1 MAVVSILS
9 SGSTKGHKPLKNVLD
24 YCMQEAKTL
33 KDGRK
38 LISGID
44 CLPEIAYSEM
54 MATKKFHGK
63 MGGREYYHILQSFSP
78 EEDIT
83 PEKAHEIAME
93 FAEKQFKGFEVVVAT
108 HVDRDHIHSHI
119 VLNSVN
125 HENGKKYHSDKNNI
139 PRLRKA
145 SDEIC
150 MKYGLSVIEDK
161 EKNLRQMGTR
171 EYRAA
176 TKGESWKINLMAT
189 INLAMTKAKTKDEYL
204 KFMEDLGYQVTW
216 TDSRKYITYTTPDNM
231 KCRDNRLH
239 MSKYTKEAMDNE
251 FDIRRKINERIRT
264 STAESYQGEGSDT
277 LRDDLGRELESDNRD
292 DAATIG
298 SSEQTRRTD
307 PVSSDGQPADRLY
320 QPDKRHS
327 HPPRREMAEAINVRG
342 GEDPSRSGEP
352 IEDDGEGIPVTG
364 WEAERSICY
373 GIGQSQ
379 DGSGTTDDPLR
390 KQALQANN
398 NPMPAYDVVIGS
410 ARLVG
415 NLQDI
420 VSPDPAPVPDM
431 TSKPA
436 GMDRKEWQKIA
447 EKKEALGI
455 RMGGM

>member
-38 LISGID
+38 LVSGID
-44 CLPEIAYSEM
+44 CLPETAYSEM
-54 MATKKFHGK
+54 MATKKYHGK

-78 EEDIT
+78 DEDIS

-251 FDIRRKINERIRT
+251 FDIRRKINERIRA
-264 STAESYQGEGSDT
+264 STAESYQGEGSDS
-277 LRDDLGRELESDNRD
+277 LRDDLGRELEIDNRD
-292 DAATIG
+292 DAATVG
-298 SSEQTRRTD
+298 SSEQTRRID
-307 PVSSDGQPADRLY
+307 PVSSDGQTVGELY
-320 QPDKRHS
+320 RSSRGHT
-327 HPPRREMAEAINVRG
+327 HPSRREMDEAIDVRSR
-342 GEDPSRSGEP
+342 EDTERSGEP
-352 IEDDGEGIPVTG
+352 IEDDGEGIPITG
-364 WEAERSICY
+364 WEAERATCY

-379 DGSGTTDDPLR
+379 DGSGTTDDQLR
-390 KQALQANN
+390 RQALQANN

>member
-38 LISGID
+38 LVSGID
-44 CLPEIAYSEM
+44 CLPETAYSEM

-83 PEKAHEIAME
+83 PEKAHEIARE

-139 PRLRKA
+139 PRLRKV

-150 MKYGLSVIEDK
+150 MKYGLSVIEEK
-161 EKNLRQMGTR
+161 EKSLRQMNTR

-176 TKGESWKINLMAT
+176 AKGESWKINLMAT

-204 KFMEDLGYQVTW
+204 KFMEDLGYQVIW

-239 MSKYTKEAMDNE
+239 MSKYTKEAMNNE
-251 FDIRRKINERIRT
+251 FDIRRKINERIRAG
-264 STAESYQGEGSDT
+264 TAESYTGSEADA
-277 LRDDLGRELESDNRD
+277 LCDDIGRELESDNRD
-292 DAATIG
+292 DAEAIR

-307 PVSSDGQPADRLY
+307 PVSSDGQRVDRLS
-320 QPDKRHS
+320 QPDREHS
-327 HPPRREMAEAINVRG
+327 HRSREVLDEGSEEGINADTDGSSDTFNGDG
-342 GEDPSRSGEP
+342 G
-352 IEDDGEGIPVTG
+352 GIPVTG
-364 WEAERSICY
+364 WEAERAICY
-373 GIGQSQ
+373 GTGQDQRYVEEGNAGVFGQTLSQ
-379 DGSGTTDDPLR
+379 DPSSLS
-390 KQALQANN
+390 
-398 NPMPAYDVVIGS
+398 AYDVVIGS

-415 NLQDI
+415 NLQSI
-420 VSPDPAPVPDM
+420 VEEGPKQIPDA
-431 TSKPA
+431 TSKTA
-436 GMDRKEWQKIA
+436 GMDKKEWQKIA
-447 EKKEALGI
+447 EKKEAQ
-455 RMGGM
+455 

>member
-38 LISGID
+38 LVSGID
-44 CLPEIAYSEM
+44 CLPETAYSEM

-83 PEKAHEIAME
+83 PEKAHEIARE

-161 EKNLRQMGTR
+161 EKNLRQMDTR

-251 FDIRRKINERIRT
+251 FDIRRKINERIRA
-264 STAESYQGEGSDT
+264 STAESYQGEGSDA
-277 LRDDLGRELESDNRD
+277 LCDDLGRELESDNRD

-298 SSEQTRRTD
+298 SSEQTRRTASE
-307 PVSSDGQPADRLY
+307 VADRSAIGRFS
-320 QPDKRHS
+320 QPDEGYS
-327 HPPRREMAEAINVRG
+327 HLSRREMDEGTGVRG
-342 GEDPSRSGEP
+342 EEDADRFGEAVNGNGD
-352 IEDDGEGIPVTG
+352 GIPVTG
-364 WEAERSICY
+364 WEAERAICY
-373 GIGQSQ
+373 GTGQYQRNAEEGNAGIFGQTLSQ
-379 DGSGTTDDPLR
+379 DPS
-390 KQALQANN
+390 
-398 NPMPAYDVVIGS
+398 PMPAYDVVIGS

-415 NLQDI
+415 NLQSI
-420 VSPDPAPVPDM
+420 VEEGPNPVPDA

-436 GMDRKEWQKIA
+436 GMDKKEWQKIA
-447 EKKEALGI
+447 EKKEAQGL

>member
-9 SGSTKGHKPLKNVLD
+9 SGSTKGHKPLKNVLN

-38 LISGID
+38 LVSGID
-44 CLPEIAYSEM
+44 CLPETAYSEM
-54 MATKKFHGK
+54 MATKKFHSK

-83 PEKAHEIAME
+83 PEKAHEIARE

-161 EKNLRQMGTR
+161 EKSLRQMNTR

-176 TKGESWKINLMAT
+176 AKGESWKINLMAT

-204 KFMEDLGYQVTW
+204 KYMEDLGYKVTW
-216 TDSRKYITYTTPDNM
+216 TDSRKYITYTTPDNQ
-231 KCRDNRLH
+231 KCRDIRLH
-239 MSKYTKEAMDNE
+239 MSKYTKEAMENE
-251 FDIRRKINERIRT
+251 FTIRRKINERIRAGA
-264 STAESYQGEGSDT
+264 AESYQGKGSDT

-298 SSEQTRRTD
+298 SSEQTWRID
-307 PVSSDGQPADRLY
+307 PVSSDRQRVDRLS
-320 QPDKRHS
+320 QPDREHS
-327 HPPRREMAEAINVRG
+327 HRSREVLDEGSEEGINA
-342 GEDPSRSGEP
+342 DT
-352 IEDDGEGIPVTG
+352 DGSSDTFNGDGDGIPVTG
-364 WEAERSICY
+364 WEAERAICY
-373 GIGQSQ
+373 GTGQDQRYVEEGNAGVFGQTLSPA
-379 DGSGTTDDPLR
+379 SSSL
-390 KQALQANN
+390 
-398 NPMPAYDVVIGS
+398 PAYDIVIGS

-415 NLQDI
+415 NLQSI
-420 VSPDPAPVPDM
+420 VDENPKPVQDA

-436 GMDRKEWQKIA
+436 GMDKKEWQKIA
-447 EKKEALGI
+447 EKKEAQGL

>member
-1 MAVVSILS
+1 
-9 SGSTKGHKPLKNVLD
+9 
-24 YCMQEAKTL
+24 
-33 KDGRK
+33 
-38 LISGID
+38 
-44 CLPEIAYSEM
+44 
-54 MATKKFHGK
+54 
-63 MGGREYYHILQSFSP
+63 
-78 EEDIT
+78 
-83 PEKAHEIAME
+83 
-93 FAEKQFKGFEVVVAT
+93 
-108 HVDRDHIHSHI
+108 
-119 VLNSVN
+119 
-125 HENGKKYHSDKNNI
+125 
-139 PRLRKA
+139 
-145 SDEIC
+145 
-150 MKYGLSVIEDK
+150 
-161 EKNLRQMGTR
+161 MGTR

-251 FDIRRKINERIRT
+251 FDIRRKINERIRA
-264 STAESYQGEGSDT
+264 STAESYQGEGSDS

-292 DAATIG
+292 DAATVG
-298 SSEQTRRTD
+298 SSEQTRRID
-307 PVSSDGQPADRLY
+307 PLSSDGQTVGELY
-320 QPDKRHS
+320 RSGGGHS
-327 HPPRREMAEAINVRG
+327 HPSRREMDEATDVRS
-342 GEDPSRSGEP
+342 GEDTERSGEP
-352 IEDDGEGIPVTG
+352 IEDDGEGIPITG
-364 WEAERSICY
+364 WEAERATCY

-379 DGSGTTDDPLR
+379 DGSGTTDDQLR
-390 KQALQANN
+390 RQALQANN

-420 VSPDPAPVPDM
+420 VSPDTAPVPDM

-455 RMGGM
+455 KMGGM